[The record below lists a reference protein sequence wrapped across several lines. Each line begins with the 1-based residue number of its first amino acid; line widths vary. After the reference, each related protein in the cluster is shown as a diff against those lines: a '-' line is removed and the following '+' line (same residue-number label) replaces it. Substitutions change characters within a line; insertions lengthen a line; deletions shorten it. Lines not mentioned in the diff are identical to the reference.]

1 MDPSGP
7 GQTPVGGENLF
18 EKIVYRD
25 VSKIAKNSFLLVLAN
40 TILIPIVSGAYS
52 VVFGSLFRTPTI
64 SPLELVIP
72 VLTTI
77 YAGIVYLWV
86 GSRQSPRLGRHF
98 LALGVLGLLDGGALF
113 SFASYRYFSGGY
125 WLGQLRSDRPRCG
138 ADGGSVV
145 VYGTDGLACSKE
157 SHLIKVG
164 YDIPRAW
171 RRVGMAGLAVGL
183 GIVVIGSLVS
193 SLASFAYVILGVGYV
208 LLFDGF
214 IFSFSSFFQHGTY
227 GSDYVR
233 LPEKSESSGPAKSS

>member
-25 VSKIAKNSFLLVLAN
+25 VSKIAKNSFLLVLTN

-72 VLTTI
+72 VLTTV
-77 YAGIVYLWV
+77 YAGIVYLWAR
-86 GSRQSPRLGRHF
+86 SKLSPRLGPH
-98 LALGVLGLLDGGALF
+98 LLVLGFLGLLDAGALF
-113 SFASYRYFSGGY
+113 SLAAYRYFSGGY
-125 WLGQLRSDRPRCG
+125 WLGQLRNHQPKCG

-157 SHLIKVG
+157 SHLVKVG

-171 RRVGMAGLAVGL
+171 RRVGMLGLGVGV
-183 GIVVIGSLVS
+183 GIVVAGTLVHSLPY
-193 SLASFAYVILGVGYV
+193 LILGVGYA

-214 IFSFSSFFQHGTY
+214 IFSLSSFFQSGTY
-227 GSDYVR
+227 GSGYVR
-233 LPEKSESSGPAKSS
+233 LPETSGSAGPAKPA